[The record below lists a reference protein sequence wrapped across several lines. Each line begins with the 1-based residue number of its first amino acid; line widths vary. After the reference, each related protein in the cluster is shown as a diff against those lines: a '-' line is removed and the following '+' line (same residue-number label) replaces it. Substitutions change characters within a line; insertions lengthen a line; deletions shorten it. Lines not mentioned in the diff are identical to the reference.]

1 MARKIKQA
9 FLDEL
14 LTGRLNTILKYVRE
28 DDTLNLELRGD
39 RITIYYRGGSILSIY
54 QDTYSFEGLAKEY
67 HQDNTFIIL
76 HWIILNIIY
85 KRLNMLLMFILLLK

>member
-28 DDTLNLELRGD
+28 DDTLNLELRG
-39 RITIYYRGGSILSIY
+39 
-54 QDTYSFEGLAKEY
+54 K
-67 HQDNTFIIL
+67 
-76 HWIILNIIY
+76 
-85 KRLNMLLMFILLLK
+85 K